1 MRGFIHGVPDG
12 SALFVHRVSH
22 SKLNP
27 LDDDPRLISHL
38 AIPSCNFFNYHGWR
52 PDSYP
57 GVILQQPRPLKECNA
72 TFSALYTDALQR
84 CGGGYDPQ
92 SAPGE
97 ERPPLFEVCR
107 VLFPLN
113 PWLHSPVTSALLL
126 LLVLQITPSS
136 HLRAAL
142 TAAEDAF
149 RFLREQKTAA
159 AHTNVQLF

>member
-1 MRGFIHGVPDG
+1 M
-12 SALFVHRVSH
+12 HRVSD
-22 SKLNP
+22 SKFKEW
-27 LDDDPRLISHL
+27 DDDAKLITHV
-38 AIPSCNFFNYHGWR
+38 AIPSCQFFEYRGWNPER
-52 PDSYP
+52 YP
-57 GVILQQPRPLKECNA
+57 AAILQQPRSLQECNA
-72 TFSALYTDALQR
+72 TFSELYTDALQR

-97 ERPPLFEVCR
+97 ELPPLFEVCR
-107 VLFPLN
+107 VLFLPN
-113 PWLHSPVTSALLL
+113 PWLRSSVTSALLL

-159 AHTNVQLF
+159 ARNDVQLF